1 MPIVNGQWIA
11 PTNAAFQAQFFRDFP
26 FAPATDPTNLDFVT
40 GQDLTN
46 ASNEAQI
53 GFNSGL
59 FGINAD
65 LLFFY
70 LWAHYLALNLQ
81 NAAKGIAGQAQFAQE
96 SAGVG
101 SVSVGNQI
109 SERFKDDPLFSS
121 LLATSYGRKYL
132 EMAYPYTVG
141 QMQVI
146 LGQTTSA

>member
-1 MPIVNGQWIA
+1 MPIVNGQWIL
-11 PTNAAFQAQFFRDFP
+11 PTNAAFQAQFYRDFP
-26 FAPATDPTNLDFVT
+26 YAPVSDPNNLDYVI

-46 ASNEAQI
+46 AANEAQI
-53 GFNSGL
+53 AFNPGL
-59 FGINAD
+59 FGNNAD
-65 LLFFY
+65 MLFFY
-70 LWAHYLALNLQ
+70 LWAHYLSLNLQ

-101 SVSVGNQI
+101 SVNVSNQI

-141 QMQVI
+141 QMQVVI
-146 LGQTTSA
+146 GRTTAA